1 MPEANDQHAI
11 VSLPF
16 ANGEAVVHMDDD
28 FGLQANEDLPPL
40 GSASGNLKI
49 SGEQWSANNRELK
62 LRMAG
67 IAGRRYELQAYGAK
81 IASVSGAELKQATSG
96 IQTIELTFAP
106 ADHTQYTDREITIR
120 F

>member
-1 MPEANDQHAI
+1 
-11 VSLPF
+11 
-16 ANGEAVVHMDDD
+16 MDDD

-96 IQTIELTFAP
+96 IQTIEVTFAP
-106 ADHTQYTDREITIR
+106 ADHTQYTDWEITIR